1 MRHRGILQPGGSTLF
16 AALMVL
22 AGAVLLIPP
31 QRWRSGTSPTQLLA
45 FVQEPAARAAR
56 LVTGGKGFA
65 PGGDGPR
72 QASVDES
79 LSRVALENQ
88 AAALSEEAARL
99 RTTLAELTG
108 IRNLAGFPR
117 HARLI
122 PASVVARDAV
132 PSRDGLKLNRG
143 SRAGVQ
149 AGSWVAT
156 RLVVQPQGSEHLP
169 ADAAVLARESL
180 IGWVEQESPFTSRV
194 VLLSDRIGQRGIRV
208 HITRPAGGA
217 PVADPA
223 DPRVPANFLLVGA
236 GNGRMRIEEIDARL
250 VAQGHIQTGDLVTC
264 DPRDPR
270 LPVAMVIGHVSEIRL
285 RRSAGEKP
293 LLCDLL
299 VEPRV
304 APERIDEVY
313 VVDIGPASA
322 GPPTAR

>member
-1 MRHRGILQPGGSTLF
+1 MRHHRIFQPGGNTLF

-31 QRWRSGTSPTQLLA
+31 GRWRSGTSPTQLLA

-56 LVTGGKGFA
+56 WMAGGEGSGPAGGGSPATGGDERAG
-65 PGGDGPR
+65 R
-72 QASVDES
+72 Q
-79 LSRVALENQ
+79 ALENQ

-99 RTTLAELTG
+99 RATLAELTG

-117 HARLI
+117 QARLI

-143 SRAGVQ
+143 SRAGVH
-149 AGSWVAT
+149 AGSWVAS
-156 RLVVQPQGSEHLP
+156 RLVIQPQVAATLP

-194 VLLSDRIGQRGIRV
+194 VLLSDRIGQRGLRV
-208 HITRPAGGA
+208 HITRRDGGA

-223 DPRVPANFLLVGA
+223 DPRVPASFLLVGA

-250 VAQGHIQTGDLVTC
+250 VAQGQIQTGDLVTC

-293 LLCDLL
+293 LLCDLV

-304 APERIDEVY
+304 NPDRIDEVF
-313 VVDIGPASA
+313 VVDVGACPA
-322 GPPTAR
+322 GPPAVR